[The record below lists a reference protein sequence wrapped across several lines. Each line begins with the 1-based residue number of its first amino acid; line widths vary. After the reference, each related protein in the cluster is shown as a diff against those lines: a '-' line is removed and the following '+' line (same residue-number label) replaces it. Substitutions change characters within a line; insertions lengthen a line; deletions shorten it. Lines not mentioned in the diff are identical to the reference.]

1 MQKGLQ
7 VQGLQVQGH
16 AGAGLQVGWLD
27 LISAHIM
34 TSGVLTS

>member
-1 MQKGLQ
+1 MLVCPQ
-7 VQGLQVQGH
+7 VEGVDVHGA